1 MPLTDTK
8 TCEVAVSELSA
19 RQLLW
24 QWGIEGVLAMGMFED
39 MTEVF
44 EAPFKIASGVVNGVK
59 DGVSLVDNARK
70 GDMGGV
76 MQDGLKLMNDAND
89 LVEGLTT
96 LGAAVTPLPTAFG
109 ASKGTQIADSKII
122 WAAQMLIDGMKLT
135 TGDGTPV
142 NGDEFRESSKR
153 LEDVVLTLISAE
165 PHSDRWDGTS
175 SQVYNAVNAS
185 HRRLASQVQAADEAI
200 AGVLDTEAGQV
211 ARTRETL
218 QDQND
223 WLKAYDLATCWMQA
237 TGPGRA
243 IKVVLDTAASVA
255 ALDIAGGTMV
265 VLVKNSLENS
275 ARITSKLD
283 TYTKAQGDTSGPPAS
298 EGLFKPFPEDDL
310 PGADKKQPGS
320 RMPKEGEDIPPERTQ
335 PRTPYTVPSPEEPE
349 QHGPPATPYGAPMA
363 PTPTAPLPAGIPP
376 AAPGAAPQPAGPAP
390 SAAPK
395 IAATPMHMAPAAF
408 TQPAT
413 PTTGSASA
421 PAAAQANSAPQ
432 PPRGPASASQPSA
445 SAGPTARSAT
455 ERAPILSSPAAPE
468 GPQPPAAKQS

>member
-1 MPLTDTK
+1 
-8 TCEVAVSELSA
+8 
-19 RQLLW
+19 
-24 QWGIEGVLAMGMFED
+24 MGMFES

-96 LGAAVTPLPTAFG
+96 LGAAVAPLPTAFG

-153 LEDVVLTLISAE
+153 LEDVVLTLISAA

-185 HRRLASQVQAADEAI
+185 HRRLTSQVQAADEAI

-237 TGPGRA
+237 SGPGRA

-265 VLVKNSLENS
+265 VLVKNSLEN
-275 ARITSKLD
+275 AGRITGR
-283 TYTKAQGDTSGPPAS
+283 TGAYTKAQGDTSGAPES
-298 EGLFKPFPEDDL
+298 EGVFPPIPEDKL
-310 PGADKKQPGS
+310 PGADSRQPGS
-320 RMPKEGEDIPPERTQ
+320 RMPEKGEDVPPSRTQ
-335 PRTPYTVPSPEEPE
+335 SRTPYTVPSPEEPE
-349 QHGPPATPYGAPMA
+349 QHGPPATPYGAPMT
-363 PTPTAPLPAGIPP
+363 PTPTAPLPAGSPS
-376 AAPGAAPQPAGPAP
+376 AAPGAAPQQPAGPAP
-390 SAAPK
+390 GAAPR
-395 IAATPMHMAPAAF
+395 IAASPMPMAPAA
-408 TQPAT
+408 PA
-413 PTTGSASA
+413 AFA
-421 PAAAQANSAPQ
+421 QPAAAAAGPAPAPAPAQANPAPQ
-432 PPRGPASASQPSA
+432 SRGPAPVSQPSA
-445 SAGPTARSAT
+445 ATGPSPRSSG
-455 ERAPILSSPAAPE
+455 ERAPIPSSPAAPE
-468 GPQPPAAKQS
+468 GSPEPATNQS

>member
-1 MPLTDTK
+1 
-8 TCEVAVSELSA
+8 
-19 RQLLW
+19 
-24 QWGIEGVLAMGMFED
+24 MGMFES

-96 LGAAVTPLPTAFG
+96 LGAAVAPLPTAFG

-135 TGDGTPV
+135 TGSGTPV

-165 PHSDRWDGTS
+165 PHGDRWNGTAS
-175 SQVYNAVNAS
+175 EVYAATNAS
-185 HRRLASQVQAADEAI
+185 HRRLTSRVQAADETI

-237 TGPGRA
+237 SGPGRA

-265 VLVKNSLENS
+265 ILVKNSLEN
-275 ARITSKLD
+275 AGRITGRTGD
-283 TYTKAQGDTSGPPAS
+283 YTKAQGDTSGPPAS
-298 EGLFKPFPEDDL
+298 EGVFPPFPEDKL
-310 PGADKKQPGS
+310 PGADPRQPGS
-320 RMPKEGEDIPPERTQ
+320 RMPEKGEDVPPERSQ

-349 QHGPPATPYGAPMA
+349 QHGPAATPYEAPST
-363 PTPTAPLPAGIPP
+363 PTPVAPLPSGTPP
-376 AAPGAAPQPAGPAP
+376 AVPASAQAQPTGPGPG
-390 SAAPK
+390 AAPK
-395 IAATPMHMAPAAF
+395 IAATPLPVAPAAF
-408 TQPAT
+408 AQPAT
-413 PTTGSASA
+413 PAAGPAPASASA
-421 PAAAQANSAPQ
+421 SAASASANPAPQ
-432 PPRGPASASQPSA
+432 APRGPAPVTQPSA
-445 SAGPTARSAT
+445 SAGPSARSSG
-455 ERAPILSSPAAPE
+455 ERAPIPGAPVDPDSSP
-468 GPQPPAAKQS
+468 QPATN